1 MEKICLHC
9 RKDQAGLFWVEI
21 FLIGLRTLFLAI
33 IIISSIDY
41 AEAEDVQAKRYAYSI
56 QELVQAR
63 RYASFQELIKEGIFV
78 KVEMPASLP
87 QVWVK
92 PRFYALNFEQKQN
105 LISLVWTYYNVKD
118 SAIKTV
124 VVYDSTTGKEVGTFN
139 KAYGLE
145 MK

>member
-1 MEKICLHC
+1 MEKICLDC
-9 RKDQAGLFWVEI
+9 RKDQAVLLWAEV

-33 IIISSIDY
+33 IIILSLDY
-41 AEAEDVQAKRYAYSI
+41 AEAEDVQAKRYAYNI
-56 QELVQAR
+56 QELTQAK
-63 RYASFQELIKEGIFV
+63 RYAYIQEVIKEGIFV

-87 QVWVK
+87 QVWVN
-92 PRFYALNFEQKQN
+92 PRFYALNFEQKQAFV
-105 LISLVWTYYNVKD
+105 SVVWTYYNVKD
-118 SAIKTV
+118 SAINTV